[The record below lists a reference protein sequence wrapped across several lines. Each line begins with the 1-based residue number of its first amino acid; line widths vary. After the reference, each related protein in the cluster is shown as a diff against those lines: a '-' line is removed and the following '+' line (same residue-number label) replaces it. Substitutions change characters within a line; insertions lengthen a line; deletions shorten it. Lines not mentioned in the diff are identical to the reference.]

1 MQSALDAKAFAS
13 ITDSVTQ
20 LLLLR
25 EVLCTSELSTTTT
38 AGEALQNSATS
49 DHRASGACWDCA
61 LSQASPL
68 CRCCLDVMER
78 GKVSYGQNIID
89 TGMRLPCLERTPDV
103 VHSREARIASSPT
116 LLPGHMLRLG
126 CIVAGRRT
134 MNWLPGQ
141 QDRRTRAGTWSMSGV
156 PHLPAT

>member
-38 AGEALQNSATS
+38 ASEALQTSASS

-68 CRCCLDVMER
+68 CRCCLD
-78 GKVSYGQNIID
+78 GKGQSFHMVSI
-89 TGMRLPCLERTPDV
+89 
-103 VHSREARIASSPT
+103 
-116 LLPGHMLRLG
+116 LLTQACACPAWKGRQML
-126 CIVAGRRT
+126 CIPVR
-134 MNWLPGQ
+134 
-141 QDRRTRAGTWSMSGV
+141 
-156 PHLPAT
+156 PA